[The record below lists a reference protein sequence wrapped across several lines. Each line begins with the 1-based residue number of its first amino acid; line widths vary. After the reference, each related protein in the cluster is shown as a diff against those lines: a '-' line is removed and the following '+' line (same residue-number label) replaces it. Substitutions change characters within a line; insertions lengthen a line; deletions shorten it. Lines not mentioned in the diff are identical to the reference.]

1 MNLLDTSVVID
12 FLRDAPPAVAAVT
25 AAHAA
30 GGLAAS
36 EITRF
41 EVLSGMWAEEEDET
55 EAFLALLDVHPVDER
70 VARRA
75 AELAQRHRAANRG
88 IEDGDYLI
96 AATAL
101 ELDATLMTTNV
112 RHFPMFPGLEPA
124 YRPA

>member
-1 MNLLDTSVVID
+1 MNLLDTSVAID

-25 AAHAA
+25 AAQAA

-41 EVLSGMWAEEEDET
+41 EVLSGMRAEEEDET
-55 EAFLALLDVHPVDER
+55 EEFLALLDVYPVDER

-75 AELAQRHRAANRG
+75 AELAQRHRATNRG

-101 ELDATLMTTNV
+101 ELDATLLTTNV

-124 YRPA
+124 YRLA